1 MPVSQQDGNRGK
13 DISFMIL
20 NDYFVK
26 VGTFLTP
33 IFILLVLGLTQSN
46 GLECVIQN
54 QFSFSL
60 FSLSFLH
67 QILPVYKPDTEV
79 TLVFN
84 IDLQFQF

>member
-33 IFILLVLGLTQSN
+33 IFILFVLGLTQSN
-46 GLECVIQN
+46 GLECVI
-54 QFSFSL
+54 
-60 FSLSFLH
+60 
-67 QILPVYKPDTEV
+67 
-79 TLVFN
+79 
-84 IDLQFQF
+84 